1 MKDVI
6 KYKNFIGSVRFSAED
21 ETFYGK
27 IEGIV
32 DLITYEGKSIA
43 ELKRTFKEAV
53 EDYLDICEMEGKS
66 PQKSFR
72 GSFNVRLTPELHR
85 KAATKAAL
93 RGMSLNQLV
102 QKAIEKEVTD

>member
-6 KYKNFIGSVRFSAED
+6 KYKNFIGPVQYSAED

-27 IEGIV
+27 IEGII
-32 DLITYEGKSIA
+32 DLITYEKRSVA
-43 ELKRTFKEAV
+43 EMKRSFKEAV
-53 EDYLDICEMEGKS
+53 EDYIDICEREGKS
-66 PQKSFR
+66 PQKSFK

-93 RGMSLNQLV
+93 RGVSLNQLV